1 MHNSLW
7 HWDRKVIPLPS
18 ANDTVPPRLRPLL
31 RHVCVSAILAL
42 MTVLAGQSTQAQ
54 THDAAYRQTVLGI
67 QQQIEA
73 GNLNAARTSISS
85 ATAKYPRNG
94 GLENLLGIVEIQ
106 QGNPD
111 KARAAFNAAIRDS
124 PRLVGAYLNL
134 SRMDM
139 PNAATDASQRNEAM
153 RLCEEALRLDPA
165 NDEARYD
172 MAAMLAWQK
181 SYQRSLEQLIRLS
194 PEASRQ
200 IGAEALRCTD
210 EAALGHRDQA
220 SAAASAMASNPDL
233 TEQDA
238 VSCLPALREAHRAD
252 LIAILFTAS
261 SKLHPLSPEGLR
273 MLGLAQEAEGKP
285 VEARATLEQAFAQ
298 KQDDTLLVDLTRVA
312 EAAGDH
318 QGALG
323 YLAHARELHPD
334 NAGYAYEF
342 SVICVRMGLFAEARK
357 ALAEALKIEPDN
369 PQYNLS
375 MGMVVSFSED
385 PSQATPYLERFHAL
399 RPKDAEG
406 LLALGT
412 ASYRAK
418 DFDTASKWLRQA
430 VGNAQTAP
438 DAYFYLGR
446 IARQQ
451 GRLDEAA
458 TELKKSLELKPD
470 QPGALAELGQIHLTD
485 QDPTQAEEEFRRA
498 LKGDPDNY
506 LANYGLLQLYAR
518 TKDPRREEQSRRF
531 EEVRNLKDQYDR
543 QMMRVIEIRPDGSS
557 NRPN

>member
-1 MHNSLW
+1 MT
-7 HWDRKVIPLPS
+7 
-18 ANDTVPPRLRPLL
+18 A
-31 RHVCVSAILAL
+31 VSVHTAHA
-42 MTVLAGQSTQAQ
+42 QAQ
-54 THDAAYRQTVLGI
+54 PRDAAYQRTVLGI

-73 GNLNAARTSISS
+73 GNLDAARTSIVA
-85 ATAKYPRNG
+85 ATARYPHNG

-106 QGNPD
+106 QGNTD
-111 KARAAFNAAIRDS
+111 KARAAFNAAIHDS
-124 PRLVGAYLNL
+124 PRLVSAYLNL
-134 SRMDM
+134 SRLDM
-139 PNAATDASQRNEAM
+139 PSAAADAALRGEAM

-165 NDEARYD
+165 NDEAHYD
-172 MAAMLAWQK
+172 MAAMLSWQE
-181 SYQRSLEQLIRLS
+181 SYQRSLEQLARLS
-194 PEASRQ
+194 RDSASQ
-200 IGAEALRCTD
+200 IGAEEVRCTD
-210 EAALGHRDQA
+210 EAALGHREQV
-220 SAAASAMASNPDL
+220 STIAAAMASNPDL

-238 VSCLPALREAHRAD
+238 ASCLPALRQAHRAD
-252 LIAILFTAS
+252 LIAMLFTAS
-261 SKLHPLSPEGLR
+261 AKLHPLSPEGLR

-285 VEARATLEQAFAQ
+285 TEARATLEQAFAQ
-298 KQDDTLLVDLTRVA
+298 KQDETLLVDLTRVA

-342 SVICVRMGLFAEARK
+342 SVICVRMGLLAEARK
-357 ALAEALKIEPDN
+357 ALTEALRLEPDN

-385 PSQATPYLERFHAL
+385 PSQATPYLERFHTL

-418 DFDTASKWLRQA
+418 DFETASKWLQQA
-430 VGNAQTAP
+430 VGSAQTAP

-451 GRLDEAA
+451 GRLEQA
-458 TELKKSLELKPD
+458 TAELKKSLELKPD

-518 TKDPRREEQSRRF
+518 NKDPRREEQSRRF

-557 NRPN
+557 NQPD